1 MRRRSEDRRRFY
13 PISGRPYFGQ
23 GSSIIADNAQFYRD
37 RASTEQANADAASLD
52 NVRDRCDRAAKAW
65 TAMAD
70 RAERT
75 QSQRAAREAATDAA
89 RIDASNDTDDSSDIA
104 HARD

>member
-1 MRRRSEDRRRFY
+1 MRRRSPGIGAVFQSASE
-13 PISGRPYFGQ
+13 
-23 GSSIIADNAQFYRD
+23 GSSAIADNAQFYRQ
-37 RASTEQANADAASLD
+37 RATMEQANADAASLD

-65 TAMAD
+65 SAMAE

-89 RIDASNDTDDSSDIA
+89 RIDADPANPQD
-104 HARD
+104 

>member
-1 MRRRSEDRRRFY
+1 
-13 PISGRPYFGQ
+13 
-23 GSSIIADNAQFYRD
+23 
-37 RASTEQANADAASLD
+37 
-52 NVRDRCDRAAKAW
+52 
-65 TAMAD
+65 MAD

-89 RIDASNDTDDSSDIA
+89 RIDASNDTDDSSDIE